1 MNEVLE
7 FLNQHQIKYQLFK
20 HPPVFTVEEGKHQK
34 LNLPGVHTKNLF
46 LRNKE
51 KSRFFLYS
59 LIAEKRADL
68 KQLANQLQTSR
79 LSFASPDLLWE
90 YLRLKPG
97 SVSPFGLLHD
107 FQQRVEFIISSDLW
121 QAKLLGFH
129 PNKNTATLVL
139 KQADFR
145 RFLDFVNHPTRVL
158 L

>member
-34 LNLPGVHTKNLF
+34 QNLPGVHTKNLF

-121 QAKLLGFH
+121 QAELLGFH
-129 PNKNTATLVL
+129 PNRNTATLVL
-139 KQADFR
+139 KQTYFH
-145 RFLDFVNHPTRVL
+145 RFLDLVNHPARVL